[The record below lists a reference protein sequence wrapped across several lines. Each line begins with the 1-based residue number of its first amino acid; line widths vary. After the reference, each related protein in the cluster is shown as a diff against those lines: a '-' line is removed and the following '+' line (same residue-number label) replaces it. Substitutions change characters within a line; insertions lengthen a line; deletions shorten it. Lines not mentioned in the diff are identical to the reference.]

1 MKEYNWN
8 EFTKRI
14 AINAPSAIIYHAWA
28 TQEGLEKWFLRKAEF
43 TNTGKQAR
51 ERNSPVEQG
60 DTYEWSWFGYPDSNA
75 ERSGIC
81 AANGH
86 DYLQFGFA
94 GNCTVSVS
102 IKKEKNET
110 ICELVQN
117 MDGADEKERPF
128 FYVEC
133 GKGWTFYLANLKSI
147 LEGGIDLRNKNEEIQ
162 NVVNA

>member
-14 AINAPSAIIYHAWA
+14 NINAPSAIIYDAWA
-28 TQEGLEKWFLRKAEF
+28 TQEGLERWFLRRAEF
-43 TNTGKQAR
+43 TTAGKQAR
-51 ERNSPVEQG
+51 ERNSPVQAG
-60 DTYEWSWFGYPDSNA
+60 DTYEWSWFGYPDSNV
-75 ERSGIC
+75 ERNGIYV
-81 AANGH
+81 ANGH
-86 DYLQFGFA
+86 DHLQFGFS
-94 GNCTVSVS
+94 GNCTVGVR

-110 ICELVQN
+110 ICELVQS
-117 MDGADEKERPF
+117 MDGADEKERSF